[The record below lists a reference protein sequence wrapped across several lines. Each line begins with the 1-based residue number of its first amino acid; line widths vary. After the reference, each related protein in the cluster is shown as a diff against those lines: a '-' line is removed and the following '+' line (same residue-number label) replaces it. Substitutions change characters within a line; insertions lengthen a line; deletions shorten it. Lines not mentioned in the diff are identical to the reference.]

1 MEKHSINH
9 NTANDGNMLL
19 SAAFSDDYLQ
29 QMMSDSYKE
38 VEQEITRIEKEK
50 KSWKKKLKGLIN
62 VTGLFRYLEEMDGW
76 YPYGFVEVYDTDEKR
91 GGYKSYQHV
100 RIKDDKDNL
109 LYMKQPESEIKG
121 IDHCCVWQ
129 TVGHLGDDYSGYLL
143 YPLKNGLYFKVG
155 YSC

>member
-1 MEKHSINH
+1 MSNEALN
-9 NTANDGNMLL
+9 GNFAKPML

-38 VEQEITRIEKEK
+38 VEQEIARIEKEK

-62 VTGLFRYLEEMDGW
+62 VTGLFRNFEEMEGW

>member
-1 MEKHSINH
+1 MEKQSINH
-9 NTANDGNMLL
+9 NIANDGNMLL

-38 VEQEITRIEKEK
+38 VEQEIARIEKEK

-62 VTGLFRYLEEMDGW
+62 VTGLFRHLEEMEGW

-91 GGYKSYQHV
+91 AGYKSYQHV
-100 RIKDDKDNL
+100 RIKDDKDNR
-109 LYMKQPESEIKG
+109 LYMKQPEVEIKG
-121 IDHCCVWQ
+121 IDHYCVWQ

>member
-1 MEKHSINH
+1 MEEKLILKH
-9 NTANDGNMLL
+9 NTANDCNMLL
-19 SAAFSDDYLQ
+19 PAAFSDF
-29 QMMSDSYKE
+29 YKE
-38 VEQEITRIEKEK
+38 VEKELAKIEKEK
-50 KSWKKKLKGLIN
+50 RIWKKNLKGLIN
-62 VTGLFRYLEEMDGW
+62 ITGLFRHLEEMESW

-121 IDHCCVWQ
+121 IDHSCVWQ
-129 TVGHLGDDYSGYLL
+129 TVGHLEDDYSGYIL
-143 YPLKNGLYFKVG
+143 YPLKNGQYFKVG